1 MKPGAHLTDAER
13 TELEN
18 CGWRE
23 RLDGRWCDPVDTR
36 DRGVPPDRALA
47 HARADLARRAETP
60 RLATSADAR

>member
-1 MKPGAHLTDAER
+1 MAARLTDAER
-13 TELEN
+13 TELED

-36 DRGVPPDRALA
+36 DRGVPSDRALALA

-60 RLATSADAR
+60 RLATERQ

>member
-1 MKPGAHLTDAER
+1 MASLTDDDRAF
-13 TELEN
+13 LAA